1 MKDQHK
7 QSDSLTASRR
17 NPTSR
22 RALPRLTLRID
33 FDAGRAV
40 GPGKIKLMELI
51 DKHVD
56 AVSGDFGHPASAR
69 VQFQRPLGA
78 EPVSSAVCGDPWL

>member
-22 RALPRLTLRID
+22 KALPRLTLRID

-56 AVSGDFGHPASAR
+56 AAQRRLWPSGERARSVSETIR
-69 VQFQRPLGA
+69 RGA
-78 EPVSSAVCGDPWL
+78 GVVGCMR